1 MKTIQLFLVAF
12 IALVAFSSCED
23 LEFGNK
29 FLEKEP
35 SVDVT
40 KDTIFSSQE
49 LALRYLTQGYLTL
62 PYGLNLDFSDK
73 DNKLGMDV
81 EESLTDLN
89 HSFLSWGGAMSLY
102 YNGQYAAATESTSGN
117 TRFNFTREA
126 TWRGIRI
133 GYLFIENADKIPDAD
148 EATKKRLK
156 AEAKVLIALHY
167 TDMYRTFGGLPWVD
181 RAYTASEVPNLPRLT
196 SKETLENIV
205 KLLDEAIPDLP
216 LILTDLSTTD
226 GRFTKAS
233 AMGLKARV
241 LLFGAS
247 PLFNSGSHYRPGTAA
262 PNDKLTWHGGEDK
275 NLWKRAADAAK
286 ALLIEGGYQLVSGST
301 LTDLPKKYRK
311 DFQDAYYKRGNGEIL
326 ISTRKRFKSGSY
338 WATNY
343 YFYQSADGYGC
354 GNPTKNYV
362 DMFPMANGLPITDP
376 NSGYNKN
383 NPWADRD
390 PRLYET
396 VLVNGDDFQ
405 GRTAELWIGGRER
418 PTASGNRAR
427 SGFGLKK
434 FLLDRND
441 ATSTQSIVQWP
452 YLRLAEIYLTYAEA
466 INEFNGGPTAEAYE
480 AVNTVRARVGLGE
493 LPTNLNQVAFR
504 KAVLNERACELGFEE
519 NRWYDIVRWKMS
531 ESFTQKLQGVDLIR
545 NTNGTF
551 TYQTTD
557 LPSRFWQ
564 GNWDTKWYLSAFP
577 PTEVSKAYGLVQNPG
592 W

>member
-12 IALVAFSSCED
+12 IALVAFSSCDD

-35 SVDVT
+35 SVDIT
-40 KDTIFSSQE
+40 KDTIFSSKD
-49 LALRYLTQGYLTL
+49 LAMRYLTQGYTTL
-62 PYGLNLDFSDK
+62 PYGLNLDFSEK

-81 EESLTDLN
+81 EEALTDLN
-89 HSFLSWGGAMSLY
+89 QSFLTWGGAMSLY
-102 YNGQYAAATESTSGN
+102 YNGQYAAATESTSTA
-117 TRFNFTREA
+117 TRYNFTKEA

-181 RAYTASEVPNLPRLT
+181 RAFTANEIPNLPRLT
-196 SKETLENIV
+196 SKQTLENIV

-216 LILTDLSTTD
+216 LVLTDLSTTD

-247 PLFNSGSHYRPGTAA
+247 PLFNSANHFRPGTAA
-262 PNDKLTWHGGEDK
+262 PNDKLTWHGGYDK
-275 NLWKRAADAAK
+275 ELWKRAADAAK
-286 ALLIEGGYQLVSGST
+286 ALLNEGGYKLVSTGNF
-301 LTDLPKKYRK
+301 RK
-311 DFQDAYYKRGNGEIL
+311 DFQDAYYKRGNNEIL
-326 ISTRKRFKSGSY
+326 ISTRKRYKSGDY
-338 WATNY
+338 WAANY

-376 NSGYNKN
+376 NSGYDPN

-396 VLVNGDDFQ
+396 VLVDGDNFQ

-418 PTASGNRAR
+418 PTANGNRAR
-427 SGFGLKK
+427 SGFGLRK
-434 FLLDRND
+434 FLLDRDN

-466 INEFNGGPTAEAYE
+466 INEYNGSPTAEAYE

-493 LPTNLNQVAFR
+493 LKPGLSKEEFT
-504 KAVLNERACELGFEE
+504 KAVLNERACEFGFEE
-519 NRWYDIVRWKMS
+519 NRWYDIVRWKLAG
-531 ESFTQKLQGVDLIR
+531 EFTKKLQGVDTKR
-545 NTNGTF
+545 NANGTF
-551 TYQTTD
+551 SYETTD
-557 LPSRFWQ
+557 LPSRFWKD
-564 GNWDTKWYLSAFP
+564 NWDTKWYLSAFP
-577 PTEVSKAYGLVQNPG
+577 PTEVNKAYGLVQNPG

>member
-1 MKTIQLFLVAF
+1 MKTIQLFLAAF

-35 SVDVT
+35 SVDIT
-40 KDTIFSSQE
+40 KDTIFSTKE

-62 PYGLNLDFSDK
+62 PYGLNLDFSEK

-81 EESLTDLN
+81 EEALTDLN
-89 HSFLSWGGAMSLY
+89 QSFLTWGGAMSLY
-102 YNGQYAAATESTSGN
+102 YNGQYAAATESTN
-117 TRFNFTREA
+117 TATRYNFTREA

-133 GYLFIENADKIPDAD
+133 GYLFIENADKIPGEKPED
-148 EATKKRLK
+148 EVFRKRLK

-181 RAYTASEVPNLPRLT
+181 RAFTTSEVPNLPRLT

-216 LILTDLSTTD
+216 LVLTDLSTTD

-247 PLFNSGSHYRPGTAA
+247 PLFNSASHYRPGTAA

-286 ALLIEGGYQLVSGST
+286 AVLNEGGYKLVSTGNF
-301 LTDLPKKYRK
+301 RK
-311 DFQDAYYKRGNGEIL
+311 DFQDAYYKRGNNEIL
-326 ISTRKRFKSGSY
+326 ISTRKRFKSGDY
-338 WATNY
+338 WAANY

-376 NSGYNKN
+376 NSGYNEKD
-383 NPWADRD
+383 PWAGRD

-418 PTASGNRAR
+418 PTANGNRAR

-434 FLLDRND
+434 FLLDRNS

-452 YLRLAEIYLTYAEA
+452 YLRLAEIYLTFAEA
-466 INEFNGGPTAEAYE
+466 TNEFNGGPTAEAYE

-504 KAVLNERACELGFEE
+504 KAVLNERACEFGFEE

-551 TYQTTD
+551 TYVPTD
-557 LPSRFWQ
+557 LPSRFWR

-577 PTEVSKAYGLVQNPG
+577 PTEVNKAYGLVQNPG

>member
-1 MKTIQLFLVAF
+1 MKKIQLFLATI

-40 KDTIFSSQE
+40 KDTIFSSKE
-49 LALRYLTQGYLTL
+49 LSLRYLTQGYATL
-62 PYGLNLDFSDK
+62 PYGLNLEWNDK
-73 DNKLGMDV
+73 DVKLGMDLM
-81 EESLTDLN
+81 ESLTDLN
-89 HSFLSWGGAMSLY
+89 QSFLSWGGAMSLY
-102 YNGQYAAATESTSGN
+102 YNGQYAAATESTSNN
-117 TRFNFTREA
+117 TRYHFTKED

-148 EATKKRLK
+148 ETLKKRLK

-181 RAYTASEVPNLPRLT
+181 RAFTANEIPNLPRLS

-216 LILTDLSTTD
+216 LVLSDLSTTD

-247 PLFNSGSHYRPGTAA
+247 PLFNSASHYREGTAA
-262 PNDKLTWHGGEDK
+262 PHDKLTWHGGEDK

-286 ALLIEGGYQLVSGST
+286 ALLNEGGYRLVSTGNF
-301 LTDLPKKYRK
+301 RK
-311 DFQDAYYKRGNGEIL
+311 DFQDAYYKRGNNEIL
-326 ISTRKRFKSGSY
+326 ISTRRRFKSGSY
-338 WATNY
+338 WTANY
-343 YFYQSADGYGC
+343 YFYQSADGYGT

-376 NSGYNKN
+376 DSGYNKD
-383 NPWADRD
+383 NPWANRD

-418 PTASGNRAR
+418 PTASGGRAR

-466 INEFNGGPTAEAYE
+466 INEYNGGPTADAYE
-480 AVNTVRARVGLGE
+480 AVNIVRARVGLGE
-493 LPTNLNQVAFR
+493 LKSGLSKDDFT
-504 KAVLNERACELGFEE
+504 KAVLNERACEFGFEE
-519 NRWYDIVRWKMS
+519 NRWYDIVRWKLS
-531 ESFTQKLQGVDLIR
+531 GEFTKKLQGVDTRR
-545 NTNGTF
+545 NESGTLS
-551 TYQTTD
+551 YEIID
-557 LPSRFWQ
+557 LPSRFWKD
-564 GNWDTKWYLSAFP
+564 NWDTKWYLAAFP
-577 PTEVSKAYGLVQNPG
+577 PTEVNKEYGLVQNPG

>member
-1 MKTIQLFLVAF
+1 MKTIQLFLVTF

-40 KDTIFSSQE
+40 KDTIFSSTE
-49 LALRYLTQGYLTL
+49 LTLRFLAQGYTTL

-73 DNKLGMDV
+73 DNKLGMDL
-81 EESLTDLN
+81 EEALTDLN
-89 HSFLSWGGAMSLY
+89 QSFLTWGGAMSLY
-102 YNGQYAAATESTSGN
+102 YNGQYAAVTESTSGA

-133 GYLFIENADKIPDAD
+133 GYLIIENADKIKDAD
-148 EATKKRLK
+148 DATKKRIK

-167 TDMYRTFGGLPWVD
+167 TDMYRAFGGLPWVD
-181 RAYTASEVPNLPRLT
+181 RAFTANEIPKLKRST

-205 KLLDEAIPDLP
+205 KLLDEAKEDLP
-216 LILTDLSTTD
+216 LVLTDLSTTD

-233 AMGLKARV
+233 AMGLKARL

-247 PLFNSGSHYRPGTAA
+247 PLFNSASHYRPGTAA
-262 PNDKLTWHGGEDK
+262 PDDKLTWHGGYDK
-275 NLWKRAADAAK
+275 ELWKRAADAAK
-286 ALLIEGGYQLVSGST
+286 DLLTAGNYQLVSTGNF
-301 LTDLPKKYRK
+301 RK

-326 ISTRKRFKSGSY
+326 ISTRKRFKSGGY
-338 WATNY
+338 WAANY

-354 GNPTKNYV
+354 GNPTKKYV

-376 NSGYNKN
+376 NSGYNEN
-383 NPWADRD
+383 DPLVGRD

-396 VLVNGDDFQ
+396 ILVNNDNFQ

-418 PTASGNRAR
+418 LTASGNRAR
-427 SGFGLKK
+427 SGFGLRK
-434 FLLDRND
+434 FLLDRDN

-466 INEFNGGPTAEAYE
+466 LNEYNGGPTPEAFE
-480 AVNTVRARVGLGE
+480 AVNIVRARVGLAE
-493 LPTNLNQVAFR
+493 LPTTLNQVGFR
-504 KAVLNERACELGFEE
+504 NAILTERACEFGFEE
-519 NRWYDIVRWKMS
+519 VRWHDIVRWKMS
-531 ESFTQKLQGVDLIR
+531 EAFTQKTQGVDLVR
-545 NTNGTF
+545 NANGTF

-557 LPSRFWQ
+557 LPARFWQ
-564 GNWDTKWYLSAFP
+564 ANWDTKWYLSAFP
-577 PTEVSKAYGLVQNPG
+577 PTEINKGYGLVQNPG